1 MSTRPGGMYN
11 HNTPPQRS
19 TRPIDAP
26 MALVGR
32 VLDGRYK
39 LEGVMSTGGMGI
51 IFEATQLS
59 VSRKIAVKLLR
70 PTLADDADLLQ
81 RFKQEVEVVGSMS
94 HPNVVSLIDAGQDS
108 SGLMYLAMEFVDGE
122 TFREALHKVKLSLPE
137 ILEVFVQICD
147 ALIEAHALNIIHR
160 DLKFD
165 NIMLQRRRDQ
175 RLHVKVLDF
184 GVAKILTRDVNLT
197 RGGQIPGTPGIIAP
211 ELVAMKKPSARS
223 DLYSLGILLFTA
235 LAGKAPFEGQN
246 DLELMHAHQFTPI
259 PMLEPLVQNYVPKP
273 LIDMVYEL
281 MSKEP
286 EARPEH
292 AELVR
297 DRLER
302 IKRDLQKSFLDLPA
316 YIPPIFEQDQE
327 LYGSGASRVVP
338 RAAPREQPSG
348 FIAAQPSPLRHD
360 SELQPADDQ
369 RLMVPSSVVTMLV
382 LVLIVLCVI
391 VLYLLRDVILAS

>member
-1 MSTRPGGMYN
+1 MYN
-11 HNTPPQRS
+11 HDTPPQRS

-81 RFKQEVEVVGSMS
+81 RFQQEVEVVGSMS

-211 ELVAMKKPSARS
+211 ELVAMKKPSAQS

-246 DLELMHAHQFTPI
+246 DLELMHAHQFTPVPI
-259 PMLEPLVQNYVPKP
+259 LEPLVQSYVPKP
-273 LIDMVYEL
+273 VIDMIYEL

-286 EARPEH
+286 EERPEH

-327 LYGSGASRVVP
+327 LHGSGASRVMP

-348 FIAAQPSPLRHD
+348 FIAAQPASSRHD
-360 SELQPADDQ
+360 SELQPIDDQ
-369 RLMVPSSVVTMLV
+369 RLMVPTSVVTMLV